1 MLRHRAGRVAECKQ
15 TQTEMVR
22 WTREMEGCLVAM
34 WEQRECLYNVAS
46 NDYTNRVMKESA
58 LGEIARA
65 VGVAGELK

>member
-1 MLRHRAGRVAECKQ
+1 
-15 TQTEMVR
+15 MVR